1 MSPARQMMVAIA
13 LVYLFLLGSADLLHA
28 QPLERVRIAYSPGGL
43 ISFPLILTKEKRIF
57 QTEGLDIELII
68 MRPELGVKALLP
80 GDLQY
85 NFFAGTTI
93 NAAVLGLPVKV
104 VMVTND
110 RPLYSLMVRPQ
121 IQSLKDLKG
130 KRLGVASL
138 TAGESLL
145 SRRLLKD
152 AGIDA
157 DREMTMIVIGN
168 TPERINALSAGGVDA
183 TTVSVPVDFQAEQ
196 LGLKRLVF
204 IGEALEVISG
214 GIGVASRMIKEQP
227 GQIKRLIRAL
237 LKGMAYGKS
246 HREEMIS
253 LLMAKW
259 KLDRERAGK
268 TWELTARTWAERGTA
283 SDSAVLLSVQ
293 AAQELLKEKKEI
305 PLTQVVDFSFARQ
318 AFEELGQK

>member
-1 MSPARQMMVAIA
+1 MMTAIA
-13 LVYLFLLGSADLLHA
+13 VCLFFLGCAEVLNA
-28 QPLERVRIAYSPGGL
+28 QALERVRIAYSPGGL
-43 ISFPLILTKEKRIF
+43 ISLPLVIAKEKRIF
-57 QTEGLDIELII
+57 QTEGLDVELII
-68 MRPELGVKALLP
+68 MRPELGVKALVP

-85 NFFAGTTI
+85 NYFAGTTI

-168 TPERINALSAGGVDA
+168 TPERINALSAGVVDA

-204 IGEALEVISG
+204 VGEVLEAISG
-214 GIGVASRMIKEQP
+214 GIGVSSRMIKEQP
-227 GQIKRLIRAL
+227 GQIKRMIRSL
-237 LKGMAYGKS
+237 MKGMAYGKA

-259 KLDRERAGK
+259 KLDRERAGN

-283 SDSAVLLSVQ
+283 SDSAVLFSVQ
-293 AAQELLKEKKEI
+293 AAQDLLKEKKEI
-305 PLTQVVDFSFARQ
+305 PLAQVVDFSFARQ